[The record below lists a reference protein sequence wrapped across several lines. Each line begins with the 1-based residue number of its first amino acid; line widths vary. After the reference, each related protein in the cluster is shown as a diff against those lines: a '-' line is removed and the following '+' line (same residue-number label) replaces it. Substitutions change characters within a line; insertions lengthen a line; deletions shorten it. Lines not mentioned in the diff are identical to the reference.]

1 MSAKRKTLVSEW
13 SCAAWSG
20 PARRFMSGRSVK
32 RRMEWRFA
40 VLAAV
45 AATGVAAFANMAA
58 ADNDEL
64 KCTSA
69 AQSAWMSQDATKDLL
84 KQQGYQ
90 EVRKIKVTEGNCYE
104 VYGIDA
110 KGEKVEVYL
119 DPTSGSMVA
128 KED

>member
-1 MSAKRKTLVSEW
+1 MI
-13 SCAAWSG
+13 
-20 PARRFMSGRSVK
+20 FRSVI
-32 RRMEWRFA
+32 
-40 VLAAV
+40 LASV
-45 AATGVAAFANMAA
+45 AAAGIAGSASLAA

-69 AQSAWMSQDATKDLL
+69 AQSSWMSEDATKDLL

-110 KGEKVEVYL
+110 QGNKVEVYL
-119 DPTSGSMVA
+119 DPTTGGLIA

>member
-1 MSAKRKTLVSEW
+1 MTL
-13 SCAAWSG
+13 
-20 PARRFMSGRSVK
+20 
-32 RRMEWRFA
+32 RFA

-45 AATGVAAFANMAA
+45 AAAGIGSFASMAS

-64 KCTSA
+64 KCTTA
-69 AQSAWMSQDATKDLL
+69 DKAGWMSEDATKDLL

-90 EVRKIKVTEGNCYE
+90 EVRKIKVTDGNCYE

-119 DPTSGSMVA
+119 DPTNGNVVA

>member
-1 MSAKRKTLVSEW
+1 VTGHDAHDLVARDLQPMEINVTFRSAL
-13 SCAAWSG
+13 
-20 PARRFMSGRSVK
+20 
-32 RRMEWRFA
+32 
-40 VLAAV
+40 LATV
-45 AATGVAAFANMAA
+45 AATGIAGFPGLAT

-69 AQSAWMSQDATKDLL
+69 AQSSWMGEDATRDLL

-110 KGEKVEVYL
+110 RGEQVEVYL
-119 DPTSGSMVA
+119 DPTNGNLVA

>member
-1 MSAKRKTLVSEW
+1 MTL
-13 SCAAWSG
+13 
-20 PARRFMSGRSVK
+20 K
-32 RRMEWRFA
+32 FA

-45 AATGVAAFANMAA
+45 AATGITAFANMAA

-69 AQSAWMSQDATKDLL
+69 AQSAWMSEDATKDLL

-110 KGEKVEVYL
+110 KGDKVEVYL
-119 DPTSGSMVA
+119 DPTNGNLVA

>member
-1 MSAKRKTLVSEW
+1 MTL
-13 SCAAWSG
+13 
-20 PARRFMSGRSVK
+20 
-32 RRMEWRFA
+32 RFA
-40 VLAAV
+40 VLATM
-45 AATGVAAFANMAA
+45 AATGIAAFAGVAA

-69 AQSAWMSQDATKDLL
+69 AQSAWMSEDATKDLL

-110 KGEKVEVYL
+110 QGEKVEVYL
-119 DPTSGSMVA
+119 DPTNGSVVA

>member
-1 MSAKRKTLVSEW
+1 
-13 SCAAWSG
+13 
-20 PARRFMSGRSVK
+20 
-32 RRMEWRFA
+32 
-40 VLAAV
+40 V
-45 AATGVAAFANMAA
+45 AAAGITGFSTLAS

-69 AQSAWMSQDATKDLL
+69 AQSSWMSEDATKDLL
-84 KQQGYQ
+84 MQQGYQ

-110 KGEKVEVYL
+110 QGNKVEAYL
-119 DPTSGSMVA
+119 DPTNGNLVA

>member
-1 MSAKRKTLVSEW
+1 M
-13 SCAAWSG
+13 
-20 PARRFMSGRSVK
+20 
-32 RRMEWRFA
+32 RFA

-45 AATGVAAFANMAA
+45 AVTGIAAFANMAA

-104 VYGIDA
+104 VYAIDA

>member
-1 MSAKRKTLVSEW
+1 MVMPRMV
-13 SCAAWSG
+13 WSG
-20 PARRFMSGRSVK
+20 ATFHVGTFSEREKGMTL
-32 RRMEWRFA
+32 RFA

-45 AATGVAAFANMAA
+45 AATGITTFATMAA

-69 AQSAWMSQDATKDLL
+69 AQSAWMGEDATKDLL
-84 KQQGYQ
+84 MKQGYQ

-110 KGEKVEVYL
+110 QGEKVEVYL
-119 DPTSGSMVA
+119 DPTNGNLVA

>member
-1 MSAKRKTLVSEW
+1 MTL
-13 SCAAWSG
+13 
-20 PARRFMSGRSVK
+20 
-32 RRMEWRFA
+32 RFA

-45 AATGVAAFANMAA
+45 AATAITTFANMAA

-69 AQSAWMSQDATKDLL
+69 AQSAWMSQDATKELL
-84 KQQGYQ
+84 TKQGYQ

-119 DPTSGSMVA
+119 DPTNGNLVA

>member
-1 MSAKRKTLVSEW
+1 MRRMV
-13 SCAAWSG
+13 WSG
-20 PARRFMSGRSVK
+20 ATFHVGTFSQWENGMTL
-32 RRMEWRFA
+32 RFA

-45 AATGVAAFANMAA
+45 AATGIAAFANVAA

-69 AQSAWMSQDATKDLL
+69 AQSAWMNPDATKDLL
-84 KQQGYQ
+84 KQQGYK

-104 VYGIDA
+104 VYAIDA
-110 KGEKVEVYL
+110 QGEKVEVYL
-119 DPTSGSMVA
+119 DPTNGNLVA

>member
-1 MSAKRKTLVSEW
+1 
-13 SCAAWSG
+13 
-20 PARRFMSGRSVK
+20 MSGTFTQREK
-32 RRMEWRFA
+32 GMTLKFA

-45 AATGVAAFANMAA
+45 AATGIATFASMAA

-69 AQSAWMSQDATKDLL
+69 AQSAWMSEDATKDLL

-90 EVRKIKVTEGNCYE
+90 EVRKIEVTEGNCYE

-119 DPTSGSMVA
+119 DPTNGSVIA

>member
-1 MSAKRKTLVSEW
+1 MVL
-13 SCAAWSG
+13 
-20 PARRFMSGRSVK
+20 RSV
-32 RRMEWRFA
+32 
-40 VLAAV
+40 VLATL
-45 AATGVAAFANMAA
+45 AAGGVGGLAGLAS

-69 AQSAWMSQDATKDLL
+69 AQSSWMSEDATKNLL

-90 EVRKIKVTEGNCYE
+90 EVRKIKVTAGNCYE

-110 KGEKVEVYL
+110 QGEQVEVYL
-119 DPTSGSMVA
+119 DPTDGKLIA